1 VLDFVLFTLFICIV
15 ALENHYGFPL
25 SQSVFLSFSSWQLGV
40 FLCGAIL
47 CAMAQ
52 SFSFLS
58 LCFLRVK
65 WIQPIMVIK
74 FMYQRK
80 FFTDLCFWKVT
91 LSFGDEIYVGK
102 QTRRGPFHPVLVE
115 CCTRF
120 PLCLLSADKPCAAN
134 IVCRPARHVTRL
146 GVCCAPAMHT
156 LSPLCLHPHTL
167 ASAW

>member
-1 VLDFVLFTLFICIV
+1 MDSAYNGNKIYVPEKIFHRF
-15 ALENHYGFPL
+15 
-25 SQSVFLSFSSWQLGV
+25 VFLKGHF
-40 FLCGAIL
+40 I
-47 CAMAQ
+47 
-52 SFSFLS
+52 
-58 LCFLRVK
+58 
-65 WIQPIMVIK
+65 
-74 FMYQRK
+74 
-80 FFTDLCFWKVT
+80 
-91 LSFGDEIYVGK
+91 FGDEIYIGK